1 MNEMND
7 KRTIATGL
15 CMHVNNIDHIDDAY
29 NGMCVCVC
37 VSQCASWMCMFVLID
52 FIPFN
57 TTFCVVHQ

>member
-37 VSQCASWMCMFVLID
+37 VCLSVHHE
-52 FIPFN
+52 
-57 TTFCVVHQ
+57 CVCLC